1 MFPRV
6 CGRSVGCAPGPVE
19 QQREVAGA
27 VASGTVKW
35 FSDEKGY
42 GLIRPDDGGED
53 IFVHYT
59 GIKGEGFRSLKEGE
73 RVSYETAPSSR
84 RGQIAQAVSR
94 IE

>member
-1 MFPRV
+1 
-6 CGRSVGCAPGPVE
+6 
-19 QQREVAGA
+19 

-35 FSDEKGY
+35 FSEEKGY
-42 GLIRPDDGGED
+42 GFIKPDEAGEED

-73 RVSYETAPSSR
+73 KVSYEPAATSR

-94 IE
+94 VE